1 MMPLQRPTDGTAV
14 ADAGQRPGRGVG
26 QWSAS
31 EGAGQERN
39 PWGGGGALARRG
51 EARPCLMPGEGIAR
65 ACVRGTGGD
74 WGRNRLVGIG
84 EGNWHAVRCEL
95 KALPG
100 GERRHARPRC
110 Q

>member
-39 PWGGGGALARRG
+39 PWGGGGGGWPGEARRG
-51 EARPCLMPGEGIAR
+51 
-65 ACVRGTGGD
+65 
-74 WGRNRLVGIG
+74 LV
-84 EGNWHAVRCEL
+84 
-95 KALPG
+95 
-100 GERRHARPRC
+100 
-110 Q
+110 